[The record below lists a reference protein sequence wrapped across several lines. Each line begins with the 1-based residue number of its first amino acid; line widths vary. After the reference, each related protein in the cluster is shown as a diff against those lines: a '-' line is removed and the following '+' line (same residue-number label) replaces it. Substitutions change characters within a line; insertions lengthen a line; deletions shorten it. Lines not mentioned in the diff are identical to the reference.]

1 MTTQT
6 LKYDLSQVFPLRI
19 LRRDEAQS
27 ALVVGDIGA
36 GKSTFQRGIIMQAIT
51 RGDAVIIHDPHR
63 EFTEEFY
70 RDDVDWILNPLDL
83 RFPYWS
89 PGEEVEQNNEPDG
102 LMIGQSLYPLTPGDQ
117 PFFIRQASTLF
128 AFLISHY
135 QPTGR
140 QLGDWMANDTII
152 DRLVKGTEF
161 ERTLTKDSAGQRSG
175 IIAVLNTT
183 GPAFRMLPDGASRHF
198 SVKEWVQKREGN
210 IFITN
215 TLNSRAALRPLQSM
229 WIDLIIARIISMGPR
244 KDLPFVW
251 MVLDELASLQHLPQL
266 KVAITENR
274 KAGLS
279 VVVGFHGKSQIEAI
293 YGKDSDTIFAQAK
306 TKVILR
312 TNEPDAAEWA
322 SRMIGDVEIER
333 AKESRPAHKIASGGR
348 GHSYSTEKRIERLVM
363 ASEIQN
369 LKDLHGYFRYQDI
382 CCPVHFAYLPRF
394 RSAEPFIPAP
404 VRSRWDPD
412 PSVVIDVEAQPETA
426 ANPGVVD
433 VKAEAETSV
442 VVSGKPSP
450 EYGMSV

>member
-1 MTTQT
+1 MKTQP
-6 LKYDLSQVFPLRI
+6 LNYDLSQVFPLRI

-51 RGDAVIIHDPHR
+51 RGDSVIIHDPHR

-70 RDDVDWILNPLDL
+70 REGIDWILNPLDL

-128 AFLISHY
+128 AFLVSHY

-140 QLGDWMANDTII
+140 QLGDWMANDTLI
-152 DRLVKGTEF
+152 DRLVRGTEF
-161 ERTLTKDSAGQRSG
+161 ERTLTKDSAAQRSG
-175 IIAVLNTT
+175 IISTLNMT
-183 GPAFRMLPDGASRHF
+183 GPAFRLLPDGASRHF
-198 SVKEWVQKREGN
+198 SVKEWVKTRQGN

-229 WIDLIIARIISMGPR
+229 WIDLMIARIISMGPR
-244 KDLPFVW
+244 ADLPFVW
-251 MVLDELASLQHLPQL
+251 MILDELASLQNLPQL
-266 KVAITENR
+266 KVAVTENR

-293 YGKDSDTIFAQAK
+293 YGKESDTIFAQAK
-306 TKVILR
+306 TKIILR

-322 SRMIGDVEIER
+322 SRMIGDVELER
-333 AKESRPAHKIASGGR
+333 AKESRPAHAIVSGGR

-363 ASEIQN
+363 ASQIQN

-382 CCPVHFAYLPRF
+382 CCPVHFAILPKTKI
-394 RSAEPFIPAP
+394 AEPFVPAP

-412 PSVVIDVEAQPETA
+412 PSVVIDVEAQQGTA
-426 ANPGVVD
+426 ADPEVFDVEPGN
-433 VKAEAETSV
+433 S
-442 VVSGKPSP
+442 SGALVPTRPSP
-450 EYGMSV
+450 RFEFSA